1 MKTTWTAAIAVALFV
16 VAMAVGVGHYSRDP
30 VAASVA
36 KDFAM
41 LLRHR
46 VTTDAMMAHL
56 ARLQEIADEND
67 GNRGIG
73 TPGYEASVDYVVA
86 VLQSK
91 GFDVQT
97 PEFEVRLPFADTP
110 ALTVSG
116 VEVPAY
122 PLEFTIGTPPQGVT
136 GPLVSVRTED
146 APGCSAAD
154 YDGSPVVGAVV
165 LVDRGGCTFS
175 EQQATAAE
183 RGAIALIVAD
193 NVDEDEMHGTLGA
206 ETDVR
211 IPVISVNKSDGA
223 RLRADSGDVTLTLN
237 AGALTRTTRNVIA
250 QTKTG
255 SNADVVMVG
264 AHLDSVP
271 WGPGI
276 NDNGS
281 GVAAVLETAV
291 QLGSSPQVNNAIRFG
306 IWGAEEAGLAG
317 SRNYVESLDSGQLK
331 DIALYLNFDT
341 LGSPNPGFFVYDGGP
356 LAAPGSAGINR
367 TLAAYL
373 DNAGKTPQNIPWAP
387 RSDFVGFM
395 LAGVPMGGL
404 FSGAEKLM
412 SGAQARLW
420 GGIAGEAFDP
430 NYHRRSD
437 TLKQIDRRALS
448 IHGGGVA
455 YAVGLYA
462 NYLAGHNGV
471 PERDD
476 RTRHPRP
483 CAAGIHRPRSCN
495 CVVAI
500 SSGAPSW
507 SCAPDA

>member
-1 MKTTWTAAIAVALFV
+1 MVAMLFV
-16 VAMAVGVGHYSRDP
+16 VATVAGVSHYSRDP
-30 VAASVA
+30 AAASVA
-36 KDFAM
+36 KHFAM
-41 LLRHR
+41 MLRQR
-46 VTTDAMMAHL
+46 VTTDAMMEHL
-56 ARLQEIADEND
+56 ARLQRIADEND

-73 TPGYEASVDYVVA
+73 TPGYDASVDYVVA

-116 VEVPAY
+116 TDVAAH
-122 PLEFTIGTPPQGVT
+122 PLEFTIGTAPQGVS
-136 GPLVSVRTED
+136 GPLVPVPVED
-146 APGCSAAD
+146 TPGCSAAD
-154 YDGSPVVGAVV
+154 YDGLPTPGAVV
-165 LVDRGGCTFS
+165 LVDRGGCPFS
-175 EQQATAAE
+175 EQQSIAAE
-183 RGAIALIVAD
+183 RGAIDLIVAD
-193 NVDEDEMHGTLGA
+193 NIDEDEMDGTLGA

-211 IPVISVNKSDGA
+211 IPVISVNKTDGA
-223 RLRADSGDVTLTLN
+223 RLRADTGDVTLRLN

-255 SNADVVMVG
+255 SDTDVVMVG

-317 SRNYVESLDSGQLK
+317 SRNYVESLDSDQLK
-331 DIALYLNFDT
+331 NIALYLNFDT

-356 LAAPGSAGINR
+356 SAAPGAAGINR

-373 DNAGKTPQNIPWAP
+373 RDAGKTPQNIPWAP
-387 RSDFVGFM
+387 RSDFIGFM
-395 LAGVPMGGL
+395 LADVPMGGL

-412 SGAQARLW
+412 SATQARLW
-420 GGIAGEAFDP
+420 GGVAGEAFDP
-430 NYHRRSD
+430 NYHRRTD
-437 TLKQIDRRALS
+437 TFTQIDRRALA
-448 IHGGGVA
+448 IHGGGVG

-476 RTRHPRP
+476 RTRHPQP
-483 CAAGIHRPRSCN
+483 CAAASERPPSCN

-500 SSGAPSW
+500 RNGAPSW
-507 SCAPDA
+507 SCAPNA